1 MRPPRPRRPSSRK
14 ETATPRETPRES
26 QGVLR
31 VDSIAAGGDG
41 VGRIEGMVC
50 FTPRTAPGDSAQ
62 VAFVSHAKH
71 SRGRVLQL
79 LESSSSRVE
88 PRCHHY
94 VKDRCG
100 GCQLQHL
107 ADHAQRTARV
117 GIVNDALRRIGKRD
131 ATVSDLV
138 TGNSWEYRTRLTLT
152 LHRRGRGFVGGLHP
166 YDDPSRVFSLTE
178 CPISHPALV
187 TAWLAMVPLLP
198 GLPVADRLRVAL
210 RLAGALPEEEGE
222 TSPVAV
228 VIEGGREWP
237 HSSEW
242 ETSLRRAFPGLQGVW
257 WKREG
262 ATPHGGAAVPPP
274 AVAVR
279 ERGHVDD
286 LAPEGSEA
294 LDALAFAQVNR
305 DVAERL
311 RGFVLEQVMLYEPT
325 HVVDGYAG
333 TGLLSE
339 ALAGA
344 GVRVTAI
351 ETDPAATASATGR
364 LAAFPGAGVITDRV
378 ESALPGALP
387 ADVVV
392 LNPPR
397 RGVDQG
403 VTGVL
408 AGASTRGVRAIVY
421 VSCDPATLAR
431 DLTRLPAWRITA
443 LRCFDMFPQTAHVE
457 TVCVLTPE
465 VP

>member
-1 MRPPRPRRPSSRK
+1 MRPPRSRRSSSRK
-14 ETATPRETPRES
+14 DSVPLREAPRES

-62 VAFVSHAKH
+62 VAYVSHAKH
-71 SRGRVLQL
+71 ARGRVLQL

-94 VKDRCG
+94 VQDRCG
-100 GCQLQHL
+100 GCQLQHI
-107 ADHAQRTARV
+107 ADDAQRTARL

-131 ATVSDLV
+131 ATVTDLV
-138 TGNSWEYRTRLTLT
+138 TGSSWEYRTRLTLT

-198 GLPVADRLRVAL
+198 GLPVSDRLRVAL
-210 RLAGALPEEEGE
+210 RLAGALPEGEGE
-222 TSPVAV
+222 TSRVSI
-228 VIEGGREWP
+228 VIEGGKEWP
-237 HSSEW
+237 HASEW
-242 ETSLRRAFPGLQGVW
+242 ETSLRRAFPALHGVW

-262 ATPHGGAAVPPP
+262 TVLHTGSAAPSA

-294 LDALAFAQVNR
+294 FEALAFAQVNR
-305 DVAERL
+305 DVAEQL
-311 RGFVLEQVMLYEPT
+311 RGFVLGQVLTYEPA

-339 ALAGA
+339 GLAAA

-351 ETDPAATASATGR
+351 ESDPSATAGATAR
-364 LAAFPGAGVITDRV
+364 LAAFTGARVITDRV
-378 ESALPGALP
+378 ESALPGVLP

-397 RGVDQG
+397 RGVDPG
-403 VTGVL
+403 VTGLL
-408 AGASTRGVRAIVY
+408 AGGAARGVRAIVY
-421 VSCDPATLAR
+421 VSCDPATLSR
-431 DLTRLPAWRITA
+431 DLTRLPAWRIAA